1 MVIRSIARWMTWSLL
16 SVSLFLSPVGAAEPE
31 QVSIHMLLSPQGISY
46 QQHLVTIKGVI
57 NALQIL
63 PPTVGGRKCHVL
75 YGQATFV
82 LEDETGSLTV
92 EVLGGCTPSA
102 MEALPKNGSHVR
114 VTGHVHVRK
123 SEPPRDVRVQVTQ
136 IQLLESH

>member
-1 MVIRSIARWMTWSLL
+1 MVIRSIARGMTWSLL
-16 SVSLFLSPVGAAEPE
+16 SVSLFLSPAGAAEPE

-46 QQHLVTIKGVI
+46 QQHLVTIEGVI
-57 NALQIL
+57 NVLQIL
-63 PPTVGGRKCHVL
+63 PPTVVGRKCHVL

-82 LEDETGSLTV
+82 LEDETGSLTA
-92 EVLGGCTPSA
+92 EVLGGCKPSA
-102 MEALPKNGSHVR
+102 LEALPKNGSHVR

-123 SEPPRDVRVQVTQ
+123 NEPPRDVRVQVTQ